1 MLDQYGRN
9 ITYLRISITDRCN
22 LRCKYCMPDGVT
34 DVGMKNILT
43 FEEIWEIVRAGV
55 SLGITHVRIT
65 GGEPLVRKGCVD
77 LIRGIRAIPGVETI
91 TMTTNGVLLRTYAAS
106 LKEAGLD
113 GLNVSLDTLDFEE
126 FASLAG
132 RQNLKEVL
140 DGIQAAKEMGLP
152 VKINAVNRKELN
164 PISLVLYA
172 QQQKI
177 SVSIKELP
185 LKEAINQIAEK
196 ASMNVAYSK
205 EFVDTN
211 RKVSLEVKDT
221 EVNRALTLL
230 LKGTN
235 IGFRFLDDSI
245 LFYNKEYQ
253 NKTEP
258 VEPQESRK
266 ELYVKGKVTD
276 ENAEAI
282 IGATVSVKGATTG
295 TITDINGQY
304 SIKVP
309 YGSTLCYSYVGYREE
324 SVIAKATT
332 VNVVMKENAVS
343 LEDVVVVGYGV
354 QKKVNVTGAVSMVKA
369 EAIENRPI
377 TNVTTG
383 LQGLLPGVS
392 IVSSSGQP
400 GAVPSINIRGTGTIN
415 SSTAPLILIDGV
427 AGGDII

>member
-1 MLDQYGRN
+1 MEKDSPFSFTGR
-9 ITYLRISITDRCN
+9 RCIVA
-22 LRCKYCMPDGVT
+22 LMCIFVT
-34 DVGMKNILT
+34 T
-43 FEEIWEIVRAGV
+43 
-55 SLGITHVRIT
+55 
-65 GGEPLVRKGCVD
+65 LV
-77 LIRGIRAIPGVETI
+77 
-91 TMTTNGVLLRTYAAS
+91 
-106 LKEAGLD
+106 
-113 GLNVSLDTLDFEE
+113 
-126 FASLAG
+126 
-132 RQNLKEVL
+132 
-140 DGIQAAKEMGLP
+140 
-152 VKINAVNRKELN
+152 
-164 PISLVLYA
+164 YA

-258 VEPQESRK
+258 VDSQGEKK

-276 ENAEAI
+276 ENTEPI
-282 IGATVSVKGATTG
+282 IGATVSVKGSTTG

-309 YGSTLCYSYVGYREE
+309 YGSTLRYSYVGYREE
-324 SVIAKATT
+324 SVIAKATA

-427 AGGDII
+427 AGGDINLLNPSDIESVSVLKDAASSAIYGARAANGVILVTTKKGEKKERVVFQYNGYAGFQTPTALPELVNGREYMELSNEAMSAAGFSKPYTQEAFDKYDSGLYPNEYSNTDWIDEIYKSRAF

>member
-1 MLDQYGRN
+1 MEKDSPFSFTGR
-9 ITYLRISITDRCN
+9 RCIVA
-22 LRCKYCMPDGVT
+22 LMCIFVT
-34 DVGMKNILT
+34 T
-43 FEEIWEIVRAGV
+43 
-55 SLGITHVRIT
+55 
-65 GGEPLVRKGCVD
+65 LV
-77 LIRGIRAIPGVETI
+77 
-91 TMTTNGVLLRTYAAS
+91 
-106 LKEAGLD
+106 
-113 GLNVSLDTLDFEE
+113 
-126 FASLAG
+126 
-132 RQNLKEVL
+132 
-140 DGIQAAKEMGLP
+140 
-152 VKINAVNRKELN
+152 
-164 PISLVLYA
+164 YA

-282 IGATVSVKGATTG
+282 IGATVSVKGS
-295 TITDINGQY
+295 NYWYNHRYQW
-304 SIKVP
+304 
-309 YGSTLCYSYVGYREE
+309 
-324 SVIAKATT
+324 SVFHQSALWKHS
-332 VNVVMKENAVS
+332 S
-343 LEDVVVVGYGV
+343 LF
-354 QKKVNVTGAVSMVKA
+354 
-369 EAIENRPI
+369 
-377 TNVTTG
+377 
-383 LQGLLPGVS
+383 
-392 IVSSSGQP
+392 
-400 GAVPSINIRGTGTIN
+400 IRGL
-415 SSTAPLILIDGV
+415 P
-427 AGGDII
+427 